1 MIKLNTKFF
10 HINRVKLITLIAFI
24 FFTQL
29 FFAQTSGVW
38 SDAGGGKWTSVSSD
52 GLVRIEVT
60 VTGYVDILGGDTML
74 CSPDAFSDPTITGTP
89 SLALE
94 VNGSNG
100 TISFEFY
107 DTRTNALADIQ
118 NPILHVDKV
127 GATGVLG
134 SNTTGTFYLQDG
146 YTWDELS
153 ATDRLDSDSVFFKG
167 ENLFE
172 ILGGTGECANTAGGS
187 LQITNL
193 INTINL
199 NTLLERNSTP
209 LTNNAPNRDE
219 VEFAFSNL
227 VINPCTS
234 GAIVGTPT
242 ENDTDGDGVNNSC
255 DLDDDNDG
263 ILDTDEGSCTPVQ
276 SGAWTIAGKTASF
289 DYGNGVIANVTTTN
303 STNFVSGNFTNPG
316 VDFWTEDLQG
326 DISLA
331 ATYDSGVTVTVEFV
345 DATNNP
351 VFVDKPR
358 LHLDRIGGND
368 TSNNQTS
375 AEISLLNGL
384 TWSELAGTFDFVSTA
399 TTVKDGGTGLPS
411 DGYDPESSLKDSDGS
426 AAGTLQINQRVSTF
440 TLQLVQ
446 TSSTG
451 VEDEIEL
458 ILFACKDRDSDIDGV
473 PDLLD
478 LDSDNDGIFD
488 VIEAGH
494 NQPHTNGILGT
505 AVSEDGIFDA
515 LQTSS
520 GVNNGTVDYT
530 LADSEA
536 TPNGTP
542 DYLELDADGDGC
554 NDVLEAGF
562 TDQNNDGILGGLPT
576 TVNATNGTVTAS
588 MVIDGYTTPKNAD
601 SGSGNT
607 DFDFQQIGQA
617 PAITNTANQ
626 PQDILTNGTNPETFV
641 VTATGEALT
650 YQWQVNRL
658 DGNGFVDINDANTVD
673 IYTGSTTNTLTLT
686 GITASYDGFLY
697 QVIIN
702 DETFSCATLTSS
714 SATIIFDDT
723 PPDAPIVVITEDIN
737 NDGFLNTSELVGDV
751 NVTITLPA
759 NAAENDILT
768 VNGTNQTLTATDIA
782 NGEVLLTFTPPAED
796 GSLTVTATITD
807 PVGNTSNPSSDSVLV
822 NTAATSAPVVVIT
835 EDINNDAIINST
847 ELVGDINVT
856 ITLPAEA
863 VENDIL
869 TVNGTNQTLT
879 ATDITAGT
887 VTASFASPGEG
898 NTITVTASITDTAG
912 NTSTNGSDSA
922 TIETVATSAPTV
934 VITEDINNDAI
945 INSTELV
952 GDIDVTITLP
962 AEAVENDIL
971 TINGTN
977 QTLTATDISNGT
989 VTTSFVSPG
998 EDNTI
1003 TVTASITDAS
1013 GNTSPEASDSATVNT
1028 TSTSAPV
1035 VVITEDTNNDA
1046 IINSTELVGDIDVAI
1061 TLPAEA
1067 VENDIL
1073 TVNGTNQTLTAADI
1087 TAGTVT
1093 TSFASPGE
1101 GNTIT
1106 VTASIT
1112 DTAGNTSTNGS
1123 DSATIETIATSAPT
1137 VVITEDINNDGIIS
1151 NSELSS
1157 NIDVTITL
1165 PAEAVEN
1172 DILTING
1179 TNQTLT
1185 ATDISTGTVTTSFV
1199 SPGEGNTI
1207 TVTASITDASGNTST
1222 NGSDSAVIDTAATSA
1237 PAVVISEDIN
1247 NDAIINSTEL
1257 VGDIDVIITLP
1268 TEAVEND
1275 ILTINGTNQTL
1286 TAGDIT
1292 AGTVT
1297 TSFASP
1303 GEGNTITVTASIT
1316 DAAGNTSTNGSD
1328 SATIETIATSAPTVV
1343 ITEDINNDGIISN
1356 SELSSNIDV
1365 TITLPAE
1372 AVENDILTI
1381 NGTNQTLTATDISTG
1396 TVTTSFVSP
1405 GEGNTITVT
1414 ASITDASGNTSTN
1427 GSDSAVI
1434 DTAATSAP
1442 VVVISEDINNDA
1454 IINSTELVG
1463 DIDVTITLPA
1473 EAVENDILTI
1483 NGTNQTLTATDIGNG
1498 TVTTSFVS
1506 PGEGNTITVTASI
1519 TDAAG
1524 NTSTNGSD
1532 SATIDTTLPIP
1543 TLAIN
1548 DVTADNVVN
1557 TTEAASTVT
1566 ITGSVGGDFNTG
1578 DTVTLV
1584 INGVTSTGTTNATG
1598 NFSISVNGS
1607 DLATD
1612 TDTTINGSVS
1622 TTDTAGNI
1630 GTATAIKT
1638 YNVDVTAPTPT
1649 LTINDVTAD
1658 NTVNSAE
1665 AAGSITIT
1673 GTVTGEFNTGDS
1685 VTLLI
1690 NGISSTG
1697 NVDASGNF
1705 SIPVSGS
1712 NLADDADTT
1721 IDASITTTDNS
1732 GNTNTVNTTKTY
1744 SVDVTAPTPTL
1755 TINDVTAD
1763 NIINTTESTST
1774 ITLTGTVTGEFNTG
1788 DNVTLVINGVSSTG
1802 SVDASGNYS
1811 IPVNGSD
1818 LAVDSD
1824 TTINASIITTDNS
1837 GNTNT
1842 INATKTYNVD
1852 VTAPTPTLTIND
1864 VTADNTINATEAA
1877 SNITITG
1884 TVSGEF
1890 NTGDTVTLVSNG
1902 VSSTGTVD
1910 ASGNFSISVNGS
1922 NLAADTDT
1930 TIDASITTT
1939 DSSGNGNTVN
1949 ATKTYNVD
1957 VTAPTPTLT
1966 INDVTADNVVN
1977 ANEAAS
1983 TITITGTVGG
1993 DFNIGDLVT
2002 ITINGNSY
2010 FNGVD
2015 ASGNFSI
2022 PVSGSDLAADADFTI
2037 NGVVNTLDMA
2047 GNVGTATNSKI
2058 YNVDTTLPMPVITI
2072 NNITADNTIN
2082 TTEATTTITVIGNIS
2097 GDFLTGDVVTLVVN
2111 GISYTNAIDA
2121 LGNFSMPIPGTEL
2134 TADADLT
2141 VNGSVST
2148 TNTAGNTGTGTTN
2161 KTYNVDVTAPTPTL
2175 TINDVTAD
2183 NIINTA
2189 ESTSNITI
2197 TGTATGEFNNGDTVT
2212 LLINGVSTTGT
2223 VNASGIFSI
2232 TVSGGDLLADAD
2244 VTINASLVTTDSVG
2258 NSNTINATKIYALDI
2273 TAPTPTIIID
2283 DVTTDNTINAIE
2295 ASQNITIT
2303 GSATGEFNTGDTV
2316 TLLINGVSTTGT
2328 VSNTGTFSII
2338 VSGNNLALDADTTI
2352 DANLT
2357 TTDSA
2362 GNNNTVAAT
2371 KLYNVE
2377 TATIATPVISSS
2389 SIDTNIP
2396 DDAIT
2401 SDNTLS
2407 IFGTSEPNRIIDIY
2421 IDGVIIGTTTANA
2434 TGNWT
2439 LDHSATILPDGNYDI
2454 TAVASD
2460 AFGNISFS
2468 SAAYPI
2474 VIDTVA
2480 PIVNDEITDN
2490 LTPVITGT
2498 GSANETLT
2506 IAIDVDADGTPEV
2519 TYTVTTDA
2527 AGNFSLDTNTATP
2540 ISGTLPSLGFPSTLD
2555 ITVSDAA
2562 GNTNT
2567 AVIFITDDFDND
2579 GLTNED
2585 EAALGTDPNDADTD
2599 DDGVTDGQEVA
2610 DNTNPLD
2617 DCDSLNGTPL
2627 GTSDCDADGLT
2638 NAEENAIGT
2647 DPEDPDTDKDGILD
2661 GQEVTDNTDPLDACD
2676 SVGGTPPL
2684 GVACDIEIQNENITP
2699 GTTDGTFVIV
2709 NIEAFPDNTVEIFN
2723 RWGVK
2728 VYSTKSYDNAS
2739 RAFTGI
2745 SNGRAVVKSSS
2756 TLPAGVY
2763 YYIINYVKK
2772 GDPKTK
2778 NGYLYLN

>member
-1 MIKLNTKFF
+1 MIKLNLILSLTNRIKFA
-10 HINRVKLITLIAFI
+10 KLFTLFI
-24 FFTQL
+24 FLFVSQL

-38 SDAGGGKWTSVSSD
+38 SDAGGGKWTSISSD

-100 TISFEFY
+100 SISFEFY
-107 DTRTNALADIQ
+107 DTRTNTLADIL

-127 GATGVLG
+127 GVTGLLG
-134 SNTTGTFYLQDG
+134 SNTTGVFYLQDG
-146 YTWDELS
+146 YNWNELN

-172 ILGGTGECANTAGGS
+172 ILGGSGECANTAGGS

-234 GAIVGTPT
+234 GAIIGTPT
-242 ENDTDGDGVNNSC
+242 DNDTDGDGINNSC

-263 ILDTDEGSCTPVQ
+263 ILDTEEGICTPVQ
-276 SGAWTIAGKTASF
+276 SGSWTIAGTTASF

-303 STNFVSGNFTNPG
+303 STNFVSGNFTSPAPN
-316 VDFWTEDLQG
+316 FWTEDLQG
-326 DISLA
+326 DTSLA
-331 ATYDSGVTVTVEFV
+331 ATYDNGVTVTVEFV
-345 DATNNP
+345 DAANNP
-351 VFVDKPR
+351 VFIDKPT
-358 LHLDRIGGND
+358 LHLDRIGGVD
-368 TSNNQTS
+368 GTDQTS

-411 DGYDPESSLKDSDGS
+411 DGYSPESSLKDSDGS

-440 TLQLVQ
+440 TLQLAQ

-451 VEDEIEL
+451 AEDEIEL
-458 ILFACKDRDSDIDGV
+458 ILFACKDRDSDNDGV
-473 PDLLD
+473 PDLID

-494 NQPHTNGILGT
+494 KQAHTNGILGT
-505 AVSEDGIFDA
+505 TVSDDGIFDA

-520 GVNNGTVDYT
+520 GVNSGSVDYT
-530 LADSEA
+530 ITDSEA

-562 TDQNNDGILGGLPT
+562 TDQNNDGILGNLPT
-576 TVNATNGTVTAS
+576 VTAANGTVIS
-588 MVIDGYTTPKNAD
+588 GMVVDGYTTPTNAD

-607 DFDFQQIGQA
+607 DFDFQQVGQA
-617 PAITNTANQ
+617 PTIINTANQ
-626 PQDILTNGTNPETFV
+626 PQDILTNGTNPENFV
-641 VTATGEALT
+641 VTATGEALA
-650 YQWQVNRL
+650 YQWQVDRL

-673 IYTGSTTNTLTLT
+673 IYTGSTTSTLTLT
-686 GITASYDGFLY
+686 GITVSYDGFLY

-702 DETFSCATLTSS
+702 DETFSCATLTSN
-714 SATIIFDDT
+714 SATIIFDNT

-737 NDGFLNTSELVGDV
+737 NDGFLNTSESVGDV

-768 VNGTNQTLTATDIA
+768 VNGTNQTLTATDIT
-782 NGEVLLTFTPPAED
+782 NGEILITFTPPAED

-807 PVGNTSNPSSDSVLV
+807 PVGNTSNPGVDTITV
-822 NTAATSAPVVVIT
+822 NTAPTSAPTVVIT
-835 EDINNDAIINST
+835 EDINDDTIINST
-847 ELVGDINVT
+847 ELVGNIDVT

-869 TVNGTNQTLT
+869 TINGTNQTLT
-879 ATDITAGT
+879 ATDITAGV
-887 VTASFASPGEG
+887 VTTSFVSPGEG

-922 TIETVATSAPTV
+922 TMETVATSAPIV
-934 VITEDINNDAI
+934 VITEDANNDAI

-977 QTLTATDISNGT
+977 QTLTATDISIGT

-1003 TVTASITDAS
+1003 TVTASITDVS
-1013 GNTSPEASDSATVNT
+1013 GNTSPEGSDSAKVNT
-1028 TSTSAPV
+1028 TSTSAPT
-1035 VVITEDTNNDA
+1035 VVITEDINDDA
-1046 IINSTELVGDIDVAI
+1046 IINSTELVGDIDI
-1061 TLPAEA
+1061 
-1067 VENDIL
+1067 
-1073 TVNGTNQTLTAADI
+1073 
-1087 TAGTVT
+1087 
-1093 TSFASPGE
+1093 
-1101 GNTIT
+1101 
-1106 VTASIT
+1106 
-1112 DTAGNTSTNGS
+1112 
-1123 DSATIETIATSAPT
+1123 
-1137 VVITEDINNDGIIS
+1137 
-1151 NSELSS
+1151 
-1157 NIDVTITL
+1157 TITL

-1185 ATDISTGTVTTSFV
+1185 AS
-1199 SPGEGNTI
+1199 
-1207 TVTASITDASGNTST
+1207 
-1222 NGSDSAVIDTAATSA
+1222 
-1237 PAVVISEDIN
+1237 
-1247 NDAIINSTEL
+1247 
-1257 VGDIDVIITLP
+1257 
-1268 TEAVEND
+1268 
-1275 ILTINGTNQTL
+1275 
-1286 TAGDIT
+1286 DIT
-1292 AGTVT
+1292 AGTIT
-1297 TSFASP
+1297 TSFVSP

-1343 ITEDINNDGIISN
+1343 ITEDANNDGVIGN
-1356 SELSSNIDV
+1356 SELSGNIDV

-1372 AVENDILTI
+1372 AVENNILTI

-1414 ASITDASGNTSTN
+1414 ATVTDTSGNISPVGSDSAIIDTTATTAPTVVITEDINDDAIINSTELVGDIDVTITLPAEAVAGDILTINGTNQTLTATDITAGTIMTSFVSPGEGNTITVTALVTDAAGNTSTN
-1427 GSDSAVI
+1427 GSDSATI
-1434 DTAATSAP
+1434 ETIATSAP
-1442 VVVISEDINNDA
+1442 TVVITEDANNDGVIGNSELSGNIDVTITLPAEAVENNILTINGTNQTLTATDISTGTVTTSFVSPGEGNTITVTATVTDTSGNISPEGSDSAIIDTTATAAPTVVITEDINNDA

-1463 DIDVTITLPA
+1463 DIDVTITLPPG
-1473 EAVENDILTI
+1473 AVEYDILTI
-1483 NGTNQTLTATDIGNG
+1483 NGTNQTLTATDISNS
-1498 TVTTSFVS
+1498 TVTTSFAS

-1519 TDAAG
+1519 TDTAG

-1532 SATIDTTLPIP
+1532 SATIDTT
-1543 TLAIN
+1543 
-1548 DVTADNVVN
+1548 
-1557 TTEAASTVT
+1557 
-1566 ITGSVGGDFNTG
+1566 
-1578 DTVTLV
+1578 
-1584 INGVTSTGTTNATG
+1584 
-1598 NFSISVNGS
+1598 
-1607 DLATD
+1607 
-1612 TDTTINGSVS
+1612 
-1622 TTDTAGNI
+1622 
-1630 GTATAIKT
+1630 
-1638 YNVDVTAPTPT
+1638 APVPT
-1649 LTINDVTAD
+1649 LTID
-1658 NTVNSAE
+1658 N
-1665 AAGSITIT
+1665 
-1673 GTVTGEFNTGDS
+1673 
-1685 VTLLI
+1685 
-1690 NGISSTG
+1690 
-1697 NVDASGNF
+1697 
-1705 SIPVSGS
+1705 
-1712 NLADDADTT
+1712 
-1721 IDASITTTDNS
+1721 
-1732 GNTNTVNTTKTY
+1732 
-1744 SVDVTAPTPTL
+1744 
-1755 TINDVTAD
+1755 
-1763 NIINTTESTST
+1763 
-1774 ITLTGTVTGEFNTG
+1774 
-1788 DNVTLVINGVSSTG
+1788 
-1802 SVDASGNYS
+1802 
-1811 IPVNGSD
+1811 
-1818 LAVDSD
+1818 
-1824 TTINASIITTDNS
+1824 
-1837 GNTNT
+1837 
-1842 INATKTYNVD
+1842 
-1852 VTAPTPTLTIND
+1852 
-1864 VTADNTINATEAA
+1864 
-1877 SNITITG
+1877 
-1884 TVSGEF
+1884 
-1890 NTGDTVTLVSNG
+1890 
-1902 VSSTGTVD
+1902 
-1910 ASGNFSISVNGS
+1910 
-1922 NLAADTDT
+1922 
-1930 TIDASITTT
+1930 
-1939 DSSGNGNTVN
+1939 
-1949 ATKTYNVD
+1949 
-1957 VTAPTPTLT
+1957 
-1966 INDVTADNVVN
+1966 VTADNVVN
-1977 ANEAAS
+1977 ASEATS

-1993 DFNIGDLVT
+1993 DFNTGDLVT
-2002 ITINGNSY
+2002 LTINGNSY

-2022 PVSGSDLAADADFTI
+2022 PVNGSDLAADADFVI
-2037 NGVVNTLDMA
+2037 NGEVNTLDLA
-2047 GNVGTATNSKI
+2047 GNVGTATNNKL
-2058 YNVDTTLPMPVITI
+2058 YDVDTTLPIPIITI

-2082 TTEATTTITVIGNIS
+2082 TTEATTTITVIGNVS

-2111 GISYTNAIDA
+2111 TISYTNTVDA
-2121 LGNFSMPIPGTEL
+2121 LGNFSIPITGSEL

-2141 VNGSVST
+2141 INGSVNST
-2148 TNTAGNTGTGTTN
+2148 STAGNTGTGTTN

-2175 TINDVTAD
+2175 TINDVTTD
-2183 NIINTA
+2183 NIINTT

-2197 TGTATGEFNNGDTVT
+2197 TGSVTGEFNNGDTVT

-2232 TVSGGDLLADAD
+2232 TVNGGDLLADAD
-2244 VTINASLVTTDSVG
+2244 VTINASLATTDTVG
-2258 NSNTINATKIYALDI
+2258 NSNTINTTKIYALDI
-2273 TAPTPTIIID
+2273 IAPTPTIIID
-2283 DVTTDNTINAIE
+2283 NVTTDNTINAIE
-2295 ASQNITIT
+2295 ASGNITIT
-2303 GSATGEFNTGDTV
+2303 GSVTGEFAPGDTV

-2352 DANLT
+2352 NASLT

-2362 GNNNTVAAT
+2362 GNNNTIAAT
-2371 KLYNVE
+2371 KLYNVQ
-2377 TATIATPVISSS
+2377 TATIATPVISSI

-2421 IDGVIIGTTTANA
+2421 IDGVIIGTATTNA

-2439 LDHSATILPDGNYDI
+2439 LDHTATVLPDGNYDI

-2460 AFGNISFS
+2460 TFGNISFS
-2468 SAAYPI
+2468 STAYPI

-2480 PIVNDEITDN
+2480 PIVNDEITDS

-2498 GSANETLT
+2498 GSTNETLL
-2506 IAIDVDADGTPEV
+2506 ISIDIDADGTPEV
-2519 TYTVTTDA
+2519 TYTVITNA

-2540 ISGTLPSLGFPSTLD
+2540 NSGTLPSLGFPSTLD
-2555 ITVSDAA
+2555 ITVSDTA
-2562 GNTNT
+2562 GNANT

-2579 GLTNED
+2579 GLTNDD
-2585 EAALGTDPNDADTD
+2585 EVALGTDPNDADTD
-2599 DDGVTDGQEVA
+2599 DDGVTDGQEVT

-2617 DCDSLNGTPL
+2617 DCDSISGMPL
-2627 GTSDCDADGLT
+2627 DTSDCDDDGLT
-2638 NAEENAIGT
+2638 NEEENTIGT
-2647 DPEDPDTDKDGILD
+2647 DPNDADTDKDGILD
-2661 GQEVTDNTDPLDACD
+2661 GQEVVDNTDPLDACD
-2676 SVGGTPPL
+2676 SIGGTPPL

-2699 GTTDGTFVIV
+2699 GTADGTFVIV

-2763 YYIINYVKK
+2763 YYIINYLKE
-2772 GDPKTK
+2772 GEAKTK

>member
-10 HINRVKLITLIAFI
+10 HINSVKLITLLAFI
-24 FFTQL
+24 FFSQL

-38 SDAGGGKWTSVSSD
+38 SEASVGKWTSISSD

-89 SLALE
+89 SLE
-94 VNGSNG
+94 VAITGDEDSG
-100 TISFEFY
+100 LITFQFY
-107 DTRTNALADIQ
+107 DTRTNALVDIQ

-127 GATGVLG
+127 GETNPGLLG
-134 SNTTGTFYLQDG
+134 PNSKGNFDLAGGYQWNKLSSNDNFEDSNTHFSGSTSPTLI
-146 YTWDELS
+146 T
-153 ATDRLDSDSVFFKG
+153 
-167 ENLFE
+167 LFDVE
-172 ILGGTGECANTAGGS
+172 ECDNKAGGS
-187 LQITNL
+187 LQFNAL
-193 INTINL
+193 INAFS
-199 NTLLERNSTP
+199 LETKLQRFSFFP
-209 LTNNAPNRDE
+209 LNNAPNQDK

-242 ENDTDGDGVNNSC
+242 DNDTDGDGINNSC

-289 DYGNGVIANVTTTN
+289 NYGNGVIANITTTN
-303 STNFVSGNFTNPG
+303 STDFVSGNFTNPG
-316 VDFWTEDLQG
+316 VDFWSEDLQG

-345 DATNNP
+345 DAANNP
-351 VFVDKPR
+351 VFVDKPM

-368 TSNNQTS
+368 ISDNQTS

-384 TWSELAGTFDFVSTA
+384 TWSELAGTFDFVSDA

-411 DGYDPESSLKDSDGS
+411 DGYDPESSLKDSNGS

-440 TLQLVQ
+440 TLQLTQ
-446 TSSTG
+446 TTPSGT
-451 VEDEIEL
+451 EDEIEL
-458 ILFACKDRDSDIDGV
+458 ILFACNDRDSDNDGV

-562 TDQNNDGILGGLPT
+562 TDQNYDGILGNLPT
-576 TVNATNGTVTAS
+576 VVTTNGTVISS
-588 MVIDGYTTPKNAD
+588 MVIDGYTTPNNAD
-601 SGSGNT
+601 SSTGNT
-607 DFDFQQIGQA
+607 VLDFQQVGQA
-617 PAITNTANQ
+617 PTITNTANQ

-641 VTATGEALT
+641 VTATGQALT
-650 YQWQVNRL
+650 YQWQVDRL

-673 IYTGSTTNTLTLT
+673 IYTGSKTNTLTLT

-702 DETFSCATLTSS
+702 DETFSCANLTSS

-723 PPDAPIVVITEDIN
+723 PPDAPIVVITEDTN
-737 NDGFLNTSELVGDV
+737 NDGFLNTSESVGDV
-751 NVTITLPA
+751 DVTITLPA

-768 VNGTNQTLTATDIA
+768 INGNNQTLTATDIT
-782 NGEVLLTFTPPAED
+782 NGEILVSFTPPAED

-807 PVGNTSNPSSDSVLV
+807 PVGNTSNPGSDSISV
-822 NTAATSAPVVVIT
+822 NTAPTSAPVVVIT
-835 EDINNDAIINST
+835 EDA
-847 ELVGDINVT
+847 
-856 ITLPAEA
+856 
-863 VENDIL
+863 
-869 TVNGTNQTLT
+869 
-879 ATDITAGT
+879 
-887 VTASFASPGEG
+887 
-898 NTITVTASITDTAG
+898 
-912 NTSTNGSDSA
+912 
-922 TIETVATSAPTV
+922 
-934 VITEDINNDAI
+934 NNDAI

-962 AEAVENDIL
+962 SEAIAGDIL

-977 QTLTATDISNGT
+977 QTLTA
-989 VTTSFVSPG
+989 
-998 EDNTI
+998 
-1003 TVTASITDAS
+1003 
-1013 GNTSPEASDSATVNT
+1013 
-1028 TSTSAPV
+1028 
-1035 VVITEDTNNDA
+1035 
-1046 IINSTELVGDIDVAI
+1046 
-1061 TLPAEA
+1061 
-1067 VENDIL
+1067 
-1073 TVNGTNQTLTAADI
+1073 ADI
-1087 TAGTVT
+1087 TATEVT
-1093 TSFASPGE
+1093 TTFPSPGE
-1101 GNTIT
+1101 GNTLT

-1123 DSATIETIATSAPT
+1123 DSAR
-1137 VVITEDINNDGIIS
+1137 
-1151 NSELSS
+1151 
-1157 NIDVTITL
+1157 
-1165 PAEAVEN
+1165 
-1172 DILTING
+1172 
-1179 TNQTLT
+1179 
-1185 ATDISTGTVTTSFV
+1185 
-1199 SPGEGNTI
+1199 
-1207 TVTASITDASGNTST
+1207 
-1222 NGSDSAVIDTAATSA
+1222 IDT
-1237 PAVVISEDIN
+1237 I
-1247 NDAIINSTEL
+1247 
-1257 VGDIDVIITLP
+1257 
-1268 TEAVEND
+1268 
-1275 ILTINGTNQTL
+1275 
-1286 TAGDIT
+1286 
-1292 AGTVT
+1292 
-1297 TSFASP
+1297 
-1303 GEGNTITVTASIT
+1303 
-1316 DAAGNTSTNGSD
+1316 
-1328 SATIETIATSAPTVV
+1328 
-1343 ITEDINNDGIISN
+1343 
-1356 SELSSNIDV
+1356 
-1365 TITLPAE
+1365 
-1372 AVENDILTI
+1372 
-1381 NGTNQTLTATDISTG
+1381 
-1396 TVTTSFVSP
+1396 
-1405 GEGNTITVT
+1405 
-1414 ASITDASGNTSTN
+1414 
-1427 GSDSAVI
+1427 
-1434 DTAATSAP
+1434 
-1442 VVVISEDINNDA
+1442 
-1454 IINSTELVG
+1454 
-1463 DIDVTITLPA
+1463 
-1473 EAVENDILTI
+1473 
-1483 NGTNQTLTATDIGNG
+1483 
-1498 TVTTSFVS
+1498 
-1506 PGEGNTITVTASI
+1506 
-1519 TDAAG
+1519 
-1524 NTSTNGSD
+1524 
-1532 SATIDTTLPIP
+1532 LPIP
-1543 TLAIN
+1543 TLTIN
-1548 DVTADNVVN
+1548 DVTADNTVN
-1557 TTEAASTVT
+1557 SAETAGSIT
-1566 ITGSVGGDFNTG
+1566 ITGSVGGDFNIG

-1584 INGVTSTGTTNATG
+1584 INGFTSTGTVDASG

-1607 DLATD
+1607 DLAAD

-1622 TTDTAGNI
+1622 TTDTVGNI

-1638 YNVDVTAPTPT
+1638 YNVDITAPTPM

-1690 NGISSTG
+1690 NGVSSTGNVDASGNFSIPVSGSNLANDADTTIDASITTTDNSGNTNTINTTKTYNVDVTAPTPTLTVNDVTADNIINTAESTSTITITGTVTGEFNVGDTVTLIINGVSSTG

-1744 SVDVTAPTPTL
+1744 NVDVTAPTPTL

-1763 NIINTTESTST
+1763 NLVNTTEAASTVTITGSVGGDFNTGDTVTMVINGVTST
-1774 ITLTGTVTGEFNTG
+1774 GTTDAAGNFSISANGSDLAADTDTTINGSVSTTDTVGNIGTATAIKTYNVDITAPTPTLTINDVTADNTVNSTEAAGSISITGTVTGEFNTG
-1788 DNVTLVINGVSSTG
+1788 DSVNLLINGVSSTG
-1802 SVDASGNYS
+1802 NVDASGNFS
-1811 IPVNGSD
+1811 IPVSGSN
-1818 LAVDSD
+1818 LANDAD
-1824 TTINASIITTDNS
+1824 TTIDASITTTDNS

-1842 INATKTYNVD
+1842 INTTKTYNIDVTAPTPTLTVNDVTADNIINATEAASTVTITGTVTGEFNVGDTVTLIINGVSSTGNVDASGVFSITVSGADLLADSDTTINASITTTDSSGNTNTINTTKIYNVD

-1877 SNITITG
+1877 ANITITG

-1890 NTGDTVTLVSNG
+1890 NTGETVTLVSNG
-1902 VSSTGTVD
+1902 VTNTGTVD
-1910 ASGNFSISVNGS
+1910 AAGNFSISVNGS
-1922 NLAADTDT
+1922 DLTADTDT

-1983 TITITGTVGG
+1983 TVTITGTVGG
-1993 DFNIGDLVT
+1993 DFNTGDLVT
-2002 ITINGNSY
+2002 VLINGNSF
-2010 FNGVD
+2010 FNGVN

-2022 PVSGSDLAADADFTI
+2022 PVPGSDLALDTDTTI
-2037 NGVVNTLDMA
+2037 NGSINTLDVA
-2047 GNVGTATNSKI
+2047 GNIGTANNTKL
-2058 YNVDTTLPMPVITI
+2058 YNVDTNLPSPVITI

-2082 TTEATTTITVIGNIS
+2082 TTEASTTITVIGNVT
-2097 GDFLTGDVVTLVVN
+2097 GDFSAGDIVTLTVN
-2111 GISYTNAIDA
+2111 GSSYTSSLDA
-2121 LGNFSMPIPGTEL
+2121 LGNFSVLIAGSEL
-2134 TADADLT
+2134 ILDTDLT
-2141 VNGSVST
+2141 VNGSVS
-2148 TNTAGNTGTGTTN
+2148 NTDASGNIGTGTTN
-2161 KTYNVDVTAPTPTL
+2161 KVYNVDTTPPTPTL
-2175 TINDVTAD
+2175 IIDDVTAD
-2183 NIINTA
+2183 NVINMA

-2273 TAPTPTIIID
+2273 TAPTPTLIID
-2283 DVTTDNTINAIE
+2283 DVTADNTINAIE

-2352 DANLT
+2352 DASLT
-2357 TTDSA
+2357 TTDVA
-2362 GNNNTVAAT
+2362 GNTNSISTT
-2371 KLYNVE
+2371 KIYNVQ
-2377 TATIATPVISSS
+2377 TATIATPVITAI
-2389 SIDTNIP
+2389 SIDSNIP
-2396 DDAIT
+2396 NDGIT
-2401 SDNTLS
+2401 NDNTIL
-2407 IFGTSEPNRIIDIY
+2407 IFGTSEPNRTITIY
-2421 IDGVIIGTTTANA
+2421 IDAVQIGTATSDT
-2434 TGNWT
+2434 TGNWI
-2439 LDHSATILPDGNYDI
+2439 LDYTATVLPDRNYNI
-2454 TAVASD
+2454 TAVAND
-2460 AFGNISFS
+2460 TFGNISFS
-2468 SAAYPI
+2468 SSTYPI
-2474 VIDTVA
+2474 VIDTEA
-2480 PIVNDEITDN
+2480 PIANDQTTDN
-2490 LTPVITGT
+2490 LTPIITGT

-2567 AVIFITDDFDND
+2567 AIIFITDDFDND

-2684 GVACDIEIQNENITP
+2684 GVACDIKIQNENITP

-2728 VYSTKSYDNAS
+2728 VYSAKSYDNTS
-2739 RAFTGI
+2739 RAFTGV

-2772 GDPKTK
+2772 GEPKTK